1 MADHLTEQ
9 EQMEMLKRWWKERGA
24 QTLLLVVLG
33 VGGWFGWHQWQD
45 YSERKAQ
52 QASLLYDEM
61 LTLATT
67 TDELNPAQRARLNEL
82 ADALKEN
89 HGRSQYARYAGL
101 ALARLA
107 VLDQDLETAETE
119 LRAVMQAA
127 EDELAA
133 VAGLR
138 LARVLAARGAYGD
151 ALTVLDQDVP
161 NALASQYAEVRGDIQ
176 MLSGDFVA
184 ARAAYQLALDTLGA
198 PDDNARAI
206 LELKLNQV
214 LLGDVTPQS
223 DSDVVSE
230 ENAE

>member
-45 YSERKAQ
+45 YSDRKAQ
-52 QASLLYDEM
+52 QASLLYDEL
-61 LTLATT
+61 LTLATAA
-67 TDELNPAQRARLNEL
+67 EQPSAEQRARLNEL
-82 ADALKEN
+82 AGALKEQ
-89 HGRSQYARYAGL
+89 HGRSQYAHYAGL
-101 ALARLA
+101 VLARQA
-107 VLDQDLETAETE
+107 VLDQNLEAAETE
-119 LRAVMQAA
+119 LRAVMDAA
-127 EDELAA
+127 DEELAA

-138 LARVLAARGAYGD
+138 LARVLAARGAYSE
-151 ALTVLDQDVP
+151 ALTVLERDVP
-161 NALASQYAEVRGDIQ
+161 KALASQYAEVRGDTQ
-176 MLSGDFVA
+176 MLSGDLVA
-184 ARAAYQLALDTLGA
+184 ARAAYQLALDTLGT
-198 PDDNARAI
+198 PDDNVRAV

-223 DSDVVSE
+223 DIDVVSE

>member
-1 MADHLTEQ
+1 VADHLTEQ

-45 YSERKAQ
+45 YSDSKAQ

-61 LTLATT
+61 LTLATA
-67 TDELNPAQRARLNEL
+67 TDELNPEQRARVNEL
-82 ADALKEN
+82 AGVLKEH
-89 HGRSQYARYAGL
+89 HGRSQYAHYAGL
-101 ALARLA
+101 VLARMA
-107 VLDQDLETAETE
+107 VLDQDLEAAETE

-127 EDELAA
+127 DDELAA

-138 LARVLAARGAYGD
+138 LARVLAARGAYAE
-151 ALTVLDQDVP
+151 ALTLLEQDAP
-161 NALASQYAEVRGDIQ
+161 TPLASQYAEVRGDIQ
-176 MLSGDFVA
+176 VLSGDLVA
-184 ARAAYQLALDTLGA
+184 ARAAYQLALDTLGT
-198 PDDNARAI
+198 PDDNARAV

-223 DSDVVSE
+223 DADVVSE